1 MKYLILGSDGQ
12 IGNYLVKYIK
22 QQNEEVIEY
31 DIKRD
36 TLEDLRMAEPNRAI
50 KQALLEKY
58 INESD
63 FVFFL
68 AWDVGGSKYLSNAE
82 SSFDFIHNNMAIMS
96 SVFNLFKKY
105 NKPFIF
111 TSSQMASMTHSI
123 YGNTKIIG
131 ERYSQILNG
140 IVVRLWNIYGYE
152 PVDIKSHVITDFID
166 MALNNGIITMLTDGS
181 EFRQFLYVEDCC
193 EALFILSKLYNTTP
207 RDKDFSISSFKWT
220 SVEEIAKIISN
231 LCNCNYIKGIFKD
244 NVQMSIQEEPNS
256 DILKYWA
263 PKTSLED
270 GIKNIIN
277 KTKIGG

>member
-166 MALNNGIITMLTDGS
+166 MALNNGIIT
-181 EFRQFLYVEDCC
+181 
-193 EALFILSKLYNTTP
+193 
-207 RDKDFSISSFKWT
+207 SSST
-220 SVEEIAKIISN
+220 LI
-231 LCNCNYIKGIFKD
+231 
-244 NVQMSIQEEPNS
+244 
-256 DILKYWA
+256 
-263 PKTSLED
+263 
-270 GIKNIIN
+270 
-277 KTKIGG
+277 